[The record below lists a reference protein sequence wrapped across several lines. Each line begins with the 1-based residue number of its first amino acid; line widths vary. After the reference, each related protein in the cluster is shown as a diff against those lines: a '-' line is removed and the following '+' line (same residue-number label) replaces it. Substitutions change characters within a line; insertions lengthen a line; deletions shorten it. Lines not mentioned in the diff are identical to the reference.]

1 MTQAMTSIDRRKA
14 KDSPGGSAPA
24 RPGADGILAASL
36 RTFYEIGYGGATVR
50 TIASRANVTIAA
62 LYYHFPSKHAIL
74 VTIME
79 DVMDTVLAN
88 AEGAMVSG
96 GTDTVDQ
103 FRALVGAHVRY
114 HTDHPAEAFVSS
126 SELRSVEGPSRDQI
140 LALRDRYEAVFA
152 DVITRGVDEGVFH
165 VEDPKQAARAVLA
178 MCTAISSWFQTSG
191 PLSAE
196 TVQQQFVDL
205 SLNTVGYPTD
215 GRST

>member
-1 MTQAMTSIDRRKA
+1 MTQAITSTERRKA
-14 KDSPGGSAPA
+14 NDSAGGSARA
-24 RPGADGILAASL
+24 RPGAEGILAASL
-36 RTFYEIGYGGATVR
+36 QTFYEIGYGGTTVR

-88 AEGAMVSG
+88 AQAAMVDS
-96 GTDTVDQ
+96 GTDTVEQ

-114 HTDHPAEAFVSS
+114 HTDNPAEAFVSS
-126 SELRSVEGPSRDQI
+126 SELRSLEGPSRAQI
-140 LALRDRYEAVFA
+140 MALRDRYEATFA
-152 DVITRGVDEGVFH
+152 DVITHGVDEGVFH

-178 MCTAISSWFQTSG
+178 MCTAISNWFQASG
-191 PLSAE
+191 PLSAK

-205 SLNTVGYPTD
+205 ALNTVGHPTE
-215 GRST
+215 GRDT